1 MSRDPRAFGAQLTL
15 FLHVFPHLLP
25 WQTPLLHWMWGS
37 HVTML
42 GSSLISWVHCFLFNC
57 HQTDIHAISFVR
69 MHNDKYYLLLFFMSM
84 NNELIE
90 SRGYFNFIF
99 NDSAIKNLP
108 AVQETCRRHRFDPW
122 VGKIP
127 WRRAWQPLQH
137 SCLESPMD
145 RGAQQV
151 QSMRSQELYTTE
163 RLNSISSSVHT
174 ASPLV
179 RGQPGPSC
187 KSGAHVESVAL
198 SCHHLPIRQRCY
210 PVVTDCVYGAAFWSI
225 HKPLS
230 ETQPPASGQRRSC
243 CLETWGSF
251 WLYTFPPQSC
261 GSVSH
266 GCWGYSASFQ
276 KAQLLPHGMSSVS
289 RVENLPGIY
298 MISVW

>member
-163 RLNSISSSVHT
+163 RLNSISSSVRSHSL
-174 ASPLV
+174 SP
-179 RGQPGPSC
+179 GEGS
-187 KSGAHVESVAL
+187 A
-198 SCHHLPIRQRCY
+198 
-210 PVVTDCVYGAAFWSI
+210 
-225 HKPLS
+225 
-230 ETQPPASGQRRSC
+230 RS
-243 CLETWGSF
+243 
-251 WLYTFPPQSC
+251 
-261 GSVSH
+261 
-266 GCWGYSASFQ
+266 
-276 KAQLLPHGMSSVS
+276 LL
-289 RVENLPGIY
+289 
-298 MISVW
+298 